1 MFSNTRAS
9 TAVLA
14 LAATVVALPAAAQ
27 EVKFMADLQPA
38 EGVDSQGMGMA
49 DVTVDTE
56 AMTVTWTMTAEGLT
70 GEAGAAHFH
79 GPATPEETAPPV
91 IDMTVDGTDETEEPV
106 AQDILEGRA
115 DLTEE
120 QLADLQAGLYYIN
133 VHTAEYPDGEIRGQV
148 IEGEADMSAMGGDA
162 ASDAAA
168 PTDDAGTTTD
178 TDTEGEAASTD
189 TETDGAATTEGD
201 AASTEGAATTEGDA
215 ATDTATEGAATTEGD
230 AAAADTA
237 TEGDAATEGE
247 AASE

>member
-56 AMTVTWTMTAEGLT
+56 AMTVTWTMMAEGLT

-148 IEGEADMSAMGGDA
+148 LEGQADMSVMGGDA
-162 ASDAAA
+162 AATDTTATEDAAA
-168 PTDDAGTTTD
+168 VTDI
-178 TDTEGEAASTD
+178 
-189 TETDGAATTEGD
+189 
-201 AASTEGAATTEGDA
+201 
-215 ATDTATEGAATTEGD
+215 ATEGAATTEGD
-230 AAAADTA
+230 TAAETEAGAEGDTSGTETA
-237 TEGDAATEGE
+237 TEDAGGTEGEATGTETATEGE
-247 AASE
+247 APAE

>member
-14 LAATVVALPAAAQ
+14 LAAAVVAHPAAAQ

-56 AMTVTWTMTAEGLT
+56 AMTVTWTMMAEGLT

-120 QLADLQAGLYYIN
+120 QLADLEAGLYYIN

-148 IEGEADMSAMGGDA
+148 MEGEADMSAMGGDA
-162 ASDAAA
+162 SATDASA
-168 PTDDAGTTTD
+168 
-178 TDTEGEAASTD
+178 
-189 TETDGAATTEGD
+189 TDGAA
-201 AASTEGAATTEGDA
+201 A
-215 ATDTATEGAATTEGD
+215 ATDTATEGAATTESEAAVQAETGAEGDTSGTDTTTED
-230 AAAADTA
+230 AAS
-237 TEGDAATEGE
+237 TEGEAAGTETATEGE
-247 AASE
+247 APTE

>member
-1 MFSNTRAS
+1 MFSNTCAS

-14 LAATVVALPAAAQ
+14 LAAAVVAFPATAQ
-27 EVKFMADLQPA
+27 EGKFMADLQPV

-56 AMTVTWTMTAEGLT
+56 AMTVTWTMMAEGLT

-91 IDMTVDGTDETEEPV
+91 IDMTVDGTDETEEPI

-148 IEGEADMSAMGGDA
+148 LEGQADMSVMGGDA
-162 ASDAAA
+162 AATDTTATEDAAA
-168 PTDDAGTTTD
+168 VTDI
-178 TDTEGEAASTD
+178 
-189 TETDGAATTEGD
+189 
-201 AASTEGAATTEGDA
+201 
-215 ATDTATEGAATTEGD
+215 ATEGAATTEDDTAAETEAGAEGD
-230 AAAADTA
+230 TSGTETA
-237 TEGDAATEGE
+237 TEDAGGTEGEATGTETATEGE
-247 AASE
+247 APTE

>member
-14 LAATVVALPAAAQ
+14 LAAAVVALPAAAQ
-27 EVKFMADLQPA
+27 EVKFMADLQPV

-56 AMTVTWTMTAEGLT
+56 AMTVTWTMMAEGLT

-91 IDMTVDGTDETEEPV
+91 IDMTVDGTDETEEPI

-120 QLADLQAGLYYIN
+120 QLADLRAGLYYIN

-148 IEGEADMSAMGGDA
+148 LEGEADMSAMGGDA
-162 ASDAAA
+162 AATDTTATEDAAA
-168 PTDDAGTTTD
+168 VTDI
-178 TDTEGEAASTD
+178 
-189 TETDGAATTEGD
+189 
-201 AASTEGAATTEGDA
+201 
-215 ATDTATEGAATTEGD
+215 ATEGAATTEDDTAAETEAGAEGD
-230 AAAADTA
+230 TSGTETA
-237 TEGDAATEGE
+237 TEDAGGTEGEATGTETATEGE
-247 AASE
+247 APTE